1 MGDFILHQGATVICT
16 HAGQAQPAVT
26 NPRVKVSNQ
35 PITTL
40 SNMYT
45 VSGCTNPPPNANVG
59 PCVTAQFTNGAT
71 RVRANGDPVLTKAS
85 SAVCVPTGTGLNI
98 LNTQVRVKAT

>member
-1 MGDFILHQGATVICT
+1 MAFILHAGATITCM
-16 HAGQAQPAVT
+16 HAGQVQPAAT

-40 SNMYT
+40 SNTYT
-45 VSGCTNPPPNANVG
+45 VGGCTNPPPNVNVG

-71 RVRANGDPVLTKAS
+71 RVRANGEPALFSDS
-85 SAVCVPTGTGLNI
+85 SAVCTPTGTGVNI
-98 LNTQVRVKAT
+98 LNTQQRVKAT